1 MPSRLSCFMMK
12 DQKIHLIWISPILL
26 NLINL
31 VDVNLIGILFVF
43 GLLVPIVSKCVFFG
57 KSYYHELR
65 SCRLNW
71 RDVMPKLVGRFYV
84 ISSG

>member
-1 MPSRLSCFMMK
+1 MPSRLSYFMMK
-12 DQKIHLIWISPILL
+12 DQKIHLIWVSPIPL

-57 KSYYHELR
+57 KCHCHELR
-65 SCRLNW
+65 
-71 RDVMPKLVGRFYV
+71 
-84 ISSG
+84 